1 MRLRTIRFSI
11 SRFGFLH
18 FSSVSRSSGGE
29 IPPPFD
35 YFVASL
41 ASLLTQTLEHFNVK
55 PRLRW
60 SLIIMIWDI
69 MGLVLS
75 CAIALAAA

>member
-1 MRLRTIRFSI
+1 MRLRLIRFSI
-11 SRFGFLH
+11 PRFGFLY
-18 FSSVSRSSGGE
+18 FSSVSRSSAGE

-35 YFVASL
+35 YFVSSL
-41 ASLLTQTLEHFNVK
+41 ASLLAQALEHFNVK
-55 PRLRW
+55 PRFRW

-69 MGLVLS
+69 MGLALS

>member
-1 MRLRTIRFSI
+1 
-11 SRFGFLH
+11 LH
-18 FSSVSRSSGGE
+18 FFVSSRSSGGE

-35 YFVASL
+35 YFIASL

-55 PRLRW
+55 PRFGW

-69 MGLVLS
+69 MGLALAR
-75 CAIALAAA
+75 AIALAAA